1 MIFMEIDENKEDKIK
16 IFEVDNKTNVA
27 YIINTILN
35 IINRWDRIKIYIF
48 NKSRTYKEEKKKWK
62 K

>member
-1 MIFMEIDENKEDKIK
+1 MEIDENKEDKIK

-48 NKSRTYKEEKKKWK
+48 NKSRTYKEEKKK
-62 K
+62 